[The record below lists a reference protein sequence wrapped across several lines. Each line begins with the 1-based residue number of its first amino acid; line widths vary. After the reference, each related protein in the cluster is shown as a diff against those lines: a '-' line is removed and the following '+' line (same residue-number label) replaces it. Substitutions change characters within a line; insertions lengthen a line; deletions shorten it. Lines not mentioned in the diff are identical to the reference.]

1 MAHDDWRIHVE
12 LEQEGDQGADFFER
26 FSDGLGDEAKELAE
40 TLTGDRLAVS
50 RDGSEF
56 FVYASRKIQ
65 AEHAHAVIEAELR
78 RHGFEAKVSRV
89 ERWLEDE
96 ERWDDES
103 KDETWE
109 EEAVEQGWAP
119 WEVRVGCNSHREAK
133 ELADRLESEGYRPL
147 RRWRYL
153 IVGTDSREDADA
165 LALRLHGE
173 VEVGGEVV
181 WEEAADSGV
190 VSPFRIFG

>member
-12 LEQEGDQGADFFER
+12 LEQEGDQRADLFER
-26 FSDGLGDEAKELAE
+26 LVDDLGDEAKELAK

-50 RDGSEF
+50 RDGSEL
-56 FVYASRKIQ
+56 FVYASRKIS

-78 RHGFEAKVSRV
+78 RHGFVARVSRV

-96 ERWDDES
+96 ERWDDEP

-109 EEAVEQGWAP
+109 EEAVEHGWAP
-119 WEVRVGCNSHREAK
+119 WEVRVGCHSHREAI
-133 ELADRLESEGYRPL
+133 ELAEKLESEGYRPL

-153 IVGTDSREDADA
+153 IVGTDTREDAKA
-165 LALRLHGE
+165 LARRLHGE

-181 WEEAADSGV
+181 WEEAADAGV